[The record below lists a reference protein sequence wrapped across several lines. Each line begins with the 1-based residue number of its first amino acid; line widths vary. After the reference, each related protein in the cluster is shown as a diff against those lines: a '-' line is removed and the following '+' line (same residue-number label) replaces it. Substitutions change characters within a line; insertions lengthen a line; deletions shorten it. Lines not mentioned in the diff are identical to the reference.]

1 MGDGNGI
8 AVSYSCIITPATAAA
23 TYSMTKIHNNN
34 SQKEEEEIEN
44 DGDDGGAEK
53 EWKIKSTFR
62 LLNRAAVDV
71 DAFFLALLAFRLKR
85 LGSSGERV
93 RLIKSVND
101 ENKTIPNEQFAT
113 MISLTK
119 RILLLPRSKRALILG

>member
-23 TYSMTKIHNNN
+23 AATDSMTKIHNNN

-71 DAFFLALLAFRLKR
+71 DAFFAWSASAARA
-85 LGSSGERV
+85 
-93 RLIKSVND
+93 SVYV
-101 ENKTIPNEQFAT
+101 
-113 MISLTK
+113 S
-119 RILLLPRSKRALILG
+119 